1 MRKLAALA
9 TLVALLLTATPAL
22 AAPASTASVLS
33 FNLWQLPWIANPDTA
48 DKQARAQAAEKVIRA
63 NGTDVV
69 VLEEAFSAEA
79 ESLRKRLTDA
89 WPYQTPLV
97 GQYCSTAPGWSTV
110 DGNCSNSP
118 VVVNGG
124 VVVLSKWPITE
135 AHQLV
140 FRNSYQGTADYLANK
155 GAALVRIL
163 AHGSRPLWLAGTH
176 LQADEAPD
184 TLPKAHEIRM
194 AQLGEIHGLVARYVP
209 GGDPVAI
216 AGDLNIEYWAGQGRK
231 DGLGRGQA
239 RQGEAALDGVLRTAP
254 AGKYTFDAATNPNAA
269 KSVPATYRDSLDY
282 IGALRGGGRPLA
294 DVGAVS
300 MVSYGDGT
308 LPSDHYPV
316 RASVRF

>member
-1 MRKLAALA
+1 MRKLATLA
-9 TLVALLLTATPAL
+9 TLVATLLTATPAH
-22 AAPASTASVLS
+22 AASTASVSVLS
-33 FNLWQLPWIANPDTA
+33 FNLWQLPWIASPNTA
-48 DKQARAQAAEKVIRA
+48 DKEARAQAAEKVIRA

-69 VLEEAFSAEA
+69 VLEEAFSAQA
-79 ESLRKRLTDA
+79 ESLRKRLADA

-124 VVVLSKWPITE
+124 ATVLSKWPITE
-135 AHQLV
+135 SHQLV
-140 FRNSYQGTADYLANK
+140 FRNSYQGTADYYANK

-163 AHGSRPLWLAGTH
+163 AHGRPLWLTGTH

-194 AQLGEIHGLVARYVP
+194 AQLGEIHGLVAKYAP
-209 GGDPVAI
+209 ATEPVAI

-231 DGLGRGQA
+231 DGLGRAQSQ
-239 RQGEAALDGVLRTAP
+239 QGEAALDGVLRTAP

-269 KSVPATYRDSLDY
+269 KSVPASYRDSLDY
-282 IGALRGGGRPLA
+282 VGALRGGGRPLA

-316 RASVRF
+316 RTSVRY